1 MTPKRILF
9 STLLLFSIFSETV
22 AQEGRD
28 ILDHLLIK
36 AAEQVSEGVPRETY
50 EGSPYL
56 QETFVVGHVY
66 FGEVK
71 SLPVAVRYN
80 IHADFMEIQVEG
92 VTYLLK
98 PDPRITKIQ
107 IGEQTFVPEG
117 FNPLK
122 KTVYLELV
130 ENGKLTLL
138 ARKTVNYRKK
148 IEISGVPAKYSRQ
161 PDQYYYKFDKQPVA
175 KITSVKDIIEN
186 SPERKEELSQ
196 FVKAEKISSK
206 DRHDLVK
213 LVTYY
218 NSQAPAQ

>member
-9 STLLLFSIFSETV
+9 SALLLLSIFSETV

-28 ILDHLLIK
+28 IIDHLLIK
-36 AAEQVSEGVPRETY
+36 AADEVMEGVPNERY

-92 VTYLLK
+92 VTYQLK

-122 KTVYLELV
+122 KALYLELL

-148 IEISGVPAKYSRQ
+148 IEISDVPAKYSRQ

-175 KITSVKDIIEN
+175 KITSLKDIIAN
-186 SPERKEELSQ
+186 SPERKEELNQ
-196 FVKAEKISSK
+196 FVKAEKISSR
-206 DRHDLVK
+206 DRDDLVK
-213 LVTYY
+213 FVRYC
-218 NSQAPAQ
+218 NSLSPAQ